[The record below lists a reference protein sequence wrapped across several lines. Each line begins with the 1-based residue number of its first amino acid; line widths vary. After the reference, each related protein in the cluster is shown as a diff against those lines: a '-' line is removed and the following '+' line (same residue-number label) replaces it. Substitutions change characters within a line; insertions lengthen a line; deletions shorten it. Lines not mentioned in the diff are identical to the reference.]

1 MSEKVS
7 GEELELIN
15 GYAREPLESE
25 QVFVFSVILC
35 DNEIDRD
42 GEKFSSRTL
51 EGLAEL
57 FKGRT
62 GIFDHD
68 PKSEKQSA
76 RIYDAWVETVP
87 EKLTADGEVYRRL
100 RAKAYMVRTGSN
112 EDLIKEIQGGIK
124 KEVSVSCSVKRKL
137 CSVCGADRYEVE
149 CGHEKGREYGGKLCF
164 HILDEPTDAYEWS
177 FVAVPA
183 QVNAG
188 VTKRF
193 SSAESKSA
201 FLDSYEDVALAREQL
216 RGDVLRLSYF
226 CKPYMTAK
234 AVGDMADM
242 MSLRELIDFKKK
254 LEKQACDNEEV
265 YIAEEQSF
273 LTGDYKV

>member
-112 EDLIKEIQGGIK
+112 EDLIKEIGRA
-124 KEVSVSCSVKRKL
+124 SC
-137 CSVCGADRYEVE
+137 
-149 CGHEKGREYGGKLCF
+149 RER
-164 HILDEPTDAYEWS
+164 
-177 FVAVPA
+177 V
-183 QVNAG
+183 
-188 VTKRF
+188 
-193 SSAESKSA
+193 
-201 FLDSYEDVALAREQL
+201 
-216 RGDVLRLSYF
+216 
-226 CKPYMTAK
+226 
-234 AVGDMADM
+234 
-242 MSLRELIDFKKK
+242 
-254 LEKQACDNEEV
+254 
-265 YIAEEQSF
+265 
-273 LTGDYKV
+273 